1 MCKGQTDT
9 KPQNVSSHCKS
20 KNRYRMKNYYQILG
34 IERTSNSIDIKSAYR
49 KLALKFHP
57 DKNNGDKFFEDRF
70 KEIQEA
76 YETLSDE
83 KKKYLYDIEYD
94 LFFNIKS
101 RKSDNNRNEYDD
113 FKNENLKK
121 EQKERDYKE
130 NLEKERIKNI
140 KKNTELPFEDKA
152 WIFIGNWFIIP
163 GLVGLIMFFK
173 YQSQGYTKKSKS
185 VCSLT
190 LISFIT
196 FIFLAII
203 LTIGNAL
210 GN

>member
-1 MCKGQTDT
+1 MKRCWAYCLSL
-9 KPQNVSSHCKS
+9 NV
-20 KNRYRMKNYYQILG
+20 
-34 IERTSNSIDIKSAYR
+34 
-49 KLALKFHP
+49 
-57 DKNNGDKFFEDRF
+57 
-70 KEIQEA
+70 
-76 YETLSDE
+76 
-83 KKKYLYDIEYD
+83 
-94 LFFNIKS
+94 FFNIKS
-101 RKSDNNRNEYDD
+101 KTSHINSRNEQGDD
-113 FKNENLKK
+113 YKNENLKK
-121 EQKERDYKE
+121 QQKEKDYKE
-130 NLEKERIKNI
+130 KLEKERIKNI

-163 GLVGLIMFFK
+163 GLIGLIMFFK

-196 FIFLAII
+196 FLILAII

>member
-1 MCKGQTDT
+1 
-9 KPQNVSSHCKS
+9 
-20 KNRYRMKNYYQILG
+20 MKNYYQILG
-34 IERTSNSIDIKSAYR
+34 IERNSYTNDIKSAYR

-76 YETLSDE
+76 YETLSDD

-101 RKSDNNRNEYDD
+101 RTSHTSNRNEQDNDYN
-113 FKNENLKK
+113 NENFKK
-121 EQKERDYKE
+121 GQKEKNYKE

-140 KKNTELPFEDKA
+140 KKNTDLPFEDKA

-163 GLVGLIMFFK
+163 GLIGLIMFFK

-190 LISFIT
+190 LVSFIV

-203 LTIGNAL
+203 LTIANAF
-210 GN
+210 GK

>member
-1 MCKGQTDT
+1 
-9 KPQNVSSHCKS
+9 
-20 KNRYRMKNYYQILG
+20 MKNYYQILG
-34 IERTSNSIDIKSAYR
+34 IERTSNTNDIKSAYR

-121 EQKERDYKE
+121 EQKESQESFIKLE
-130 NLEKERIKNI
+130 ELEKKVKKVKDKYELLTVGINKKITQISLMISEMKGIEERTNKKIVNVADDIKAKDILITRIEEEIGI
-140 KKNTELPFEDKA
+140 KGSKISDLEDVLEYRKTQIEKKKA
-152 WIFIGNWFIIP
+152 N
-163 GLVGLIMFFK
+163 
-173 YQSQGYTKKSKS
+173 S
-185 VCSLT
+185 
-190 LISFIT
+190 
-196 FIFLAII
+196 
-203 LTIGNAL
+203 
-210 GN
+210 

>member
-1 MCKGQTDT
+1 
-9 KPQNVSSHCKS
+9 
-20 KNRYRMKNYYQILG
+20 MKNYYQILG

-101 RKSDNNRNEYDD
+101 KTSHINSRNEQGDD
-113 FKNENLKK
+113 YKNENLKK
-121 EQKERDYKE
+121 QQKEKDYKE
-130 NLEKERIKNI
+130 KLEKERIKNI

-163 GLVGLIMFFK
+163 GLIGLIMFFK

-196 FIFLAII
+196 FLILAII